1 MEKRV
6 QMLTMWLLDI
16 HEEADGIS
24 PATLAFTQ
32 RETLKMFG
40 EVGWRNT
47 GGPWGVEGS
56 NIIANDT
63 RHR

>member
-1 MEKRV
+1 M
-6 QMLTMWLLDI
+6 QMFTVLLFDI

-24 PATLAFTQ
+24 LATLAFTQ
-32 RETLKMFG
+32 RETLKKFG

-56 NIIANDT
+56 NLIGNDT
-63 RHR
+63 RHC